1 MRLVIS
7 NKGLELKV
15 KNIKISVR
23 IDPATK
29 KGAELVFKKL
39 GLTPSQ
45 AITLFYQQTVLQ
57 EGMPFLT
64 LTPNSLTAETLE
76 NARSRSD
83 LKDFDTIEDL
93 LIDLESD

>member
-1 MRLVIS
+1 
-7 NKGLELKV
+7 V

-23 IDPATK
+23 IDSATK

-45 AITLFYQQTVLQ
+45 AITLFYQQTALQ
-57 EGMPFLT
+57 QGMPFLT
-64 LTPNSLTAETLE
+64 LTPNDLTAETLE

>member
-1 MRLVIS
+1 MEM
-7 NKGLELKV
+7 KA
-15 KNIKISVR
+15 KNAKISVR

-45 AITLFYQQTVLQ
+45 AITLFYQQVELQ
-57 EGMPFLT
+57 QGLPIPEMT
-64 LTPNSLTAETLE
+64 LNDLTAETLE

-83 LKDFDTIEDL
+83 LKEFDTMEDL
-93 LIDLESD
+93 LKDLESE

>member
-1 MRLVIS
+1 M
-7 NKGLELKV
+7 KA
-15 KNIKISVR
+15 KNAKISVR

-57 EGMPFLT
+57 QGMPFLT
-64 LTPNSLTAETLE
+64 LTPNDFTAETLE
-76 NARSRSD
+76 NAMSRSD